1 MIGPRP
7 QCSWCGSPAAPGLT
21 DEDGDPSCLRCA
33 RAADLAAGRSRLVE
47 VALVPVADTASRRCP
62 TWVSEVSAILRL
74 RPSATEI
81 AHGTFMARAR
91 AAGEAWLRA
100 RGWGTV
106 PGRGGARW
114 CLRRA
119 SSNGL
124 SNGSSNG
131 SHDARGLTPE
141 TSVTFLR
148 ALTLAYASTTKA
160 RKTSKRTAGCR
171 RRSQT

>member
-1 MIGPRP
+1 MIGTRP

-81 AHGTFMARAR
+81 ARGTFMARAR

-119 SSNGL
+119 T
-124 SNGSSNG
+124 SNG
-131 SHDARGLTPE
+131 SHDVRGLTPG

-171 RRSQT
+171 RRSRT